1 MIVMLLVAALSAV
14 AFAYAAY
21 LLTAAARTA
30 QLRPKGE
37 GVVLGA
43 ITNFFDTL
51 GIGSFAPSIAW
62 MRMRKLVPDRLIPM
76 TMLAG
81 YILPS
86 LLQGIIFMILLGVRV
101 DPWLILGCI
110 VAMIAGG
117 YFSPAIAARSPVR
130 LIQTIVGLALVMAAF
145 FYTLSNLGLMP
156 AGGEAT
162 SLALPQAL
170 VAVGAHFLFGILL
183 AFGVGNYAPTLA
195 LLSLMGMDPRLA
207 FPIMASAAG
216 FSGAAAAARC
226 MNLMKL
232 DLRLALGLAL
242 GAIPAV
248 LVAALIVKEMPVTTL
263 RWLVVVVVTYAGVTL
278 LLSAM
283 RKADLVADDAAEAAI
298 AR

>member
-1 MIVMLLVAALSAV
+1 MIVMLLIAALSVV
-14 AFAYAAY
+14 AFAYAAF
-21 LLTAAARTA
+21 LLAGAARSA
-30 QLRPKGE
+30 QLRPKAE
-37 GVVLGA
+37 GIVLGA

-86 LLQGIIFMILLGVRV
+86 LLQGIIFMVLLGVKV
-101 DPWLILGCI
+101 DPWLILGCVI
-110 VAMIAGG
+110 AMIVGG
-117 YFSPAIAARSPVR
+117 YFSPAIAARSPIR
-130 LIQTIVGLALVMAAF
+130 LVQTIVGLALLLAAF

-156 AGGEAT
+156 TGGEAT
-162 SLALPQAL
+162 SLPLPQAL
-170 VAVGAHFLFGILL
+170 VAIGAHLLFGVLL

-232 DLRLALGLAL
+232 DLRLSLGLAL

-248 LVAALIVKEMPVTTL
+248 LVAAFIVKEMPVTTL
-263 RWLVVVVVTYAGVTL
+263 RWLVVVVVTYAGITL

-283 RKADLVADDAAEAAI
+283 RKRDLVPDDAAETAI
-298 AR
+298 AQ

>member
-62 MRMRKLVPDRLIPM
+62 MRLRKIVPDRLIPM

-86 LLQGIIFMILLGVRV
+86 LLQGIIFMALLGVRI
-101 DPWLILGCI
+101 DPWLILSCVI
-110 VAMIAGG
+110 AMVIGG
-117 YFSPAIAARSPVR
+117 LFSPPLAARSPVR
-130 LIQTIVGLALVMAAF
+130 LIQAIVGVALLVAAF

-156 AGGEAT
+156 AGGDAT
-162 SLALPQAL
+162 SLPLGKAAIA
-170 VAVGAHFLFGILL
+170 VAAHFVFGLLL

-232 DLRLALGLAL
+232 NLRLALGLAL

-248 LVAALIVKEMPVTTL
+248 LVAAFLVKEMPLTTL
-263 RWLVVVVVTYAGVTL
+263 RWLVVVVVSYAGITL
-278 LLSAM
+278 LLAAS
-283 RKADLVADDAAEAAI
+283 RRPDLVAEDAAEAAVTH
-298 AR
+298 

>member
-14 AFAYAAY
+14 AFAFGAY
-21 LLTAAARTA
+21 LLAAAARTG

-37 GVVLGA
+37 GVILGA

-62 MRMRKLVPDRLIPM
+62 MRMRKIVPDRLIPM

-86 LLQGIIFMILLGVRV
+86 LLQGIIFMALLGVLV
-101 DPWLILGCI
+101 DPWLILACV
-110 VAMIAGG
+110 VAMVIGG
-117 YFSPAIAARSPVR
+117 LFSPALAARSPVR
-130 LIQTIVGLALVMAAF
+130 LIQAIVGIALLVAAF

-162 SLALPQAL
+162 SLPPPQMTIA
-170 VAVGAHFLFGILL
+170 VAAHFLFGILL

-216 FSGAAAAARC
+216 FAGAAAAARC
-226 MNLMKL
+226 VNLMKL
-232 DLRLALGLAL
+232 DLRLSLGLAL

-248 LVAALIVKEMPVTTL
+248 LVAAFLVREMPLTAL
-263 RWLVVVVVTYAGVTL
+263 RWMVVVVVTYAGATL
-278 LLSAM
+278 LLAAS
-283 RKADLVADDAAEAAI
+283 RKPGLVAEEAGEAAVTQ
-298 AR
+298 

>member
-62 MRMRKLVPDRLIPM
+62 MRLRKIVPDRLIPM

-86 LLQGIIFMILLGVRV
+86 LLQGIIFMALLGVRI
-101 DPWLILGCI
+101 DPWLILSCVI
-110 VAMIAGG
+110 AMVIGG
-117 YFSPAIAARSPVR
+117 LFSPPLAARSPVR
-130 LIQTIVGLALVMAAF
+130 LIQAIVGVALLVAAF

-156 AGGEAT
+156 AGGDAT
-162 SLALPQAL
+162 SLPLGKAAIA
-170 VAVGAHFLFGILL
+170 VAAHFVFGLLL

-248 LVAALIVKEMPVTTL
+248 LVAAFLVKEMPLTTL
-263 RWLVVVVVTYAGVTL
+263 RWLVVVVVSYAGITL
-278 LLSAM
+278 LLAAS
-283 RKADLVADDAAEAAI
+283 RTPDLVADDAAEAAVTH
-298 AR
+298 